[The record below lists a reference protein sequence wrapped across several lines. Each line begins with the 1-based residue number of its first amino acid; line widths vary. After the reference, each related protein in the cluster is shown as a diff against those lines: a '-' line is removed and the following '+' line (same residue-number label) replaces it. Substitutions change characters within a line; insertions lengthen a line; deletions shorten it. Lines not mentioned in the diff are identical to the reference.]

1 MHIHAHSYTFPNS
14 QSVQSLTPA
23 PPPTSL
29 AFGHRQG
36 NACLRH
42 MPMGHREPGT
52 TPRCSGCSVRSANA
66 ACRQCSISVASV
78 VQPLVYNVLMAEGK
92 ARKSKTFSFQK
103 KTEPL
108 RNGVN
113 RSGKREL
120 AGNFE
125 TGISFVWALRKLD
138 VK

>member
-1 MHIHAHSYTFPNS
+1 MSRFIQANNAHS
-14 QSVQSLTPA
+14 LTSA

-42 MPMGHREPGT
+42 MPTGHREPGT
-52 TPRCSGCSVRSANA
+52 TPRRSGCSVRSANA

-92 ARKSKTFSFQK
+92 ARKSNTFSFQK
-103 KTEPL
+103 KHTRSP
-108 RNGVN
+108 GKWN

-120 AGNFE
+120 AGSFE
-125 TGISFVWALRKLD
+125 TGISFVWALRKLE